1 MLRWSQIEA
10 GMTLAFKVLEMSK
23 TDYTPQISDFKFGR
37 VTEVLKES
45 EELTLEVEP
54 ESNVNLDG
62 EEVRGRFHIDF
73 EGQEESNLLSLKWH
87 DLILPRI
94 KL

>member
-1 MLRWSQIEA
+1 
-10 GMTLAFKVLEMSK
+10 MTLAFKVLEMSK

-54 ESNVNLDG
+54 ESNVNEDG

-73 EGQEESNLLSLKWH
+73 DGQEESNLLSLKWH